1 MVMPVGE
8 LVAKVRLFAGIGIL
22 ENGDIS
28 ILLDI
33 ENLPKGPGYWKN
45 TTS

>member
-1 MVMPVGE
+1 MMVMPVGE
-8 LVAKVRLFAGIGIL
+8 LLAKANIFSGVGIL

-33 ENLPKGPGYWKN
+33 ENLPEI
-45 TTS
+45 SRH